1 MVCNQSMY
9 VMTNQLRTNNTVF
22 KVNTFFTL
30 RKLPAISIIM
40 VLTFLVT
47 ILVQY
52 MYRSNYCVL
61 ITSHSLNSPPH
72 PRTHTHSTH
81 APSQILREYQSVGAD
96 LNVMPFCTQFIPMD
110 VIDSPTNGSII
121 YHPSI
126 LPKHRGAS
134 AINW

>member
-1 MVCNQSMY
+1 MLKNYLLEIRYYIYC
-9 VMTNQLRTNNTVF
+9 
-22 KVNTFFTL
+22 
-30 RKLPAISIIM
+30 
-40 VLTFLVT
+40 

-52 MYRSNYCVL
+52 SSNL
-61 ITSHSLNSPPH
+61 LPQTL
-72 PRTHTHSTH
+72 HTHSTHTHTHTHAH

-110 VIDSPTNGSII
+110 VIDSPKNGSII